1 MNEIELVRKM
11 REAGLDLNAAE
22 TVELAKVVMLT
33 ETQIRKLLNLKL
45 KIGESGKNGK
55 HSLNPMV
62 FFVTDVQKEKID
74 KAISSLSEQVKE
86 EKSKAAKNAAA
97 LTVLAEYYLD
107 HLSKVG

>member
-1 MNEIELVRKM
+1 
-11 REAGLDLNAAE
+11 
-22 TVELAKVVMLT
+22 
-33 ETQIRKLLNLKL
+33 
-45 KIGESGKNGK
+45 
-55 HSLNPMV
+55 V